1 MYKVLTAIFVC
12 ISFVL
17 IDISEGSDA
26 YHYDYSDPVIED
38 LKTVAGSRLIN
49 ARAADA
55 NEFQFVGALYITS
68 AKHIVSPT
76 CSSSLISPDYALRS
90 VETMK

>member
-1 MYKVLTAIFVC
+1 MYNVITAILTR
-12 ISFVL
+12 ILFVL
-17 IDISEGSDA
+17 IERSEGSDD

-68 AKHIVSPT
+68 AKHITSPT
-76 CSSSLISPDYALRS
+76 CSSSLISPNYALRS
-90 VETMK
+90 VETLK

>member
-1 MYKVLTAIFVC
+1 MYKVLTTIFAC
-12 ISFVL
+12 ILCEL
-17 IDISEGSDA
+17 IDKSDGSDE

-68 AKHIVSPT
+68 AKHITSPT

-90 VETMK
+90 VETLK